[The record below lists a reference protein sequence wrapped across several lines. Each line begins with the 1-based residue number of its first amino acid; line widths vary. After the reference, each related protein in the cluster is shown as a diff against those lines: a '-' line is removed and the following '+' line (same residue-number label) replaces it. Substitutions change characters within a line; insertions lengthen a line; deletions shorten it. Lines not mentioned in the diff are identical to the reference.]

1 MSPDTK
7 IKTYNK
13 HQVYGILKNYFW
25 MLREIQRIDSELSR
39 TDFKGVA
46 QYGISASLPTGKGL
60 VSKTLEN
67 EVVRRN
73 LKSERLID
81 YIDKVNFINANMHK
95 VTDEKENVI
104 LDCLL
109 DGLSISAISRH
120 LGTTRKQVNI
130 QVDNIINSLVD

>member
-1 MSPDTK
+1 MSQDTK
-7 IKTYNK
+7 IKMYNK

-46 QYGISASLPTGKGL
+46 QYGISATLPTGKGL
-60 VSKTLEN
+60 VGKTLEN
-67 EVVRRN
+67 EIVRRN
-73 LKSERLID
+73 LKSERLLN
-81 YIDKVNFINANMHK
+81 YIDQVNFINDNMDK
-95 VTDEKENVI
+95 VTDEKEKVI

-120 LGTTRKQVNI
+120 LGTNRKQINV
-130 QVDNIINSLVD
+130 QVDNIINSLVE